1 MLTLSSPISSTRMSL
16 QPLTAPTTKLV
27 DKVKNK
33 AQAVKRRNL
42 VIEPQWTARS
52 QIISINLIWK
62 SELKSSLT
70 RINIFFSKKT
80 TVFLL
85 RGCLDSILIIEFQ
98 ITKSNSWSPQVTS
111 KTSASLLLRN
121 CTNLN

>member
-1 MLTLSSPISSTRMSL
+1 MSL
-16 QPLTAPTTKLV
+16 QPLAAPTTKLV